1 MIMGTQT
8 TKGRSMRLEYPTLHL
23 SNTMQSL
30 QLAPHRPA
38 AVIVQTFLK
47 TNFHTSAYF
56 IAHKQTQ

>member
-38 AVIVQTFLK
+38 AVIVQTFLRSDRRSR
-47 TNFHTSAYF
+47 SAR
-56 IAHKQTQ
+56 